1 MSAWGTGLYSDDT
14 TCDVRDDYVRHLKSG
29 LSHEDASQKVLERYA
44 ELLGDK
50 AVACLVRFA
59 LADTAWQY
67 GRLDAALKD
76 SALSL
81 LHVGGDLFVW
91 ERDAPGDVAARRR
104 VLATLETR
112 LTAPQPPARVIEVVQ
127 PKPKKIRTNAPIGS
141 VFALEL
147 PSQGTAWLVLVG
159 FAELE
164 QSIDPVFSVM
174 PWRSKSPA
182 DAPEQI
188 SGDDKTLVLS
198 QGLSRPFAHVAILP
212 KDEHRS
218 ILAGL
223 EPVSIPV
230 LSPMPFE
237 RERTVW
243 LTLGRIASEVDRH
256 LGSVSA
262 ASSEPSAPGA

>member
-14 TCDVRDDYVRHLKSG
+14 ACDVRDDYVRHLKCG
-29 LSHEDASQKVLERYA
+29 LSHEDACQKVLERYA
-44 ELLGDK
+44 ELLGEK
-50 AVACLVRFA
+50 AIACLVRFA

-67 GRLDAALKD
+67 GRLDDALKD

-81 LHVGGDLFVW
+81 LHAGGDLFVW

-104 VLATLETR
+104 VLATLESR
-112 LTAPQPPARVIEVVQ
+112 LTAPQPPARAIEVVP

-164 QSIDPVFSVM
+164 QSIDPVFSII

-182 DAPEQI
+182 DIPGQI
-188 SGDDKTLVLS
+188 SGGDKTLVLS
-198 QGLSRPFAHVAILP
+198 QGFSRPFAHVAILP
-212 KDEHRS
+212 KDERRS

-223 EPVSIPV
+223 EPVSVPV

-237 RERTVW
+237 RGRTVW
-243 LTLGRIASEVDRH
+243 LALGRIASEVERH
-256 LGSVSA
+256 LDGVFA
-262 ASSEPSAPGA
+262 PSSEHSAPGA

>member
-1 MSAWGTGLYSDDT
+1 
-14 TCDVRDDYVRHLKSG
+14 
-29 LSHEDASQKVLERYA
+29 
-44 ELLGDK
+44 
-50 AVACLVRFA
+50 
-59 LADTAWQY
+59 
-67 GRLDAALKD
+67 
-76 SALSL
+76 
-81 LHVGGDLFVW
+81 
-91 ERDAPGDVAARRR
+91 
-104 VLATLETR
+104 VLATLEAR
-112 LTAPQPPARVIEVVQ
+112 LTAPQPPARAIEVVP

-198 QGLSRPFAHVAILP
+198 QGFSRPFAHVAILP
-212 KDEHRS
+212 KDERRS

-256 LGSVSA
+256 LDGVSA
-262 ASSEPSAPGA
+262 ASSK